1 MRLPSSTSIYITEMR
16 RLNIS
21 GPASSLSTGMAYGM
35 PTIITYGSL
44 ELQNRL
50 LPDLIKGKKRICIAI
65 TEPDAGSHVVNITTT
80 AEKSLCCKFYIV
92 NGEKKRRV
100 LRTGGP
106 GASGLSLL
114 VVPLLDRVGVT
125 MRRMKT
131 WGGTT
136 SGTSF
141 IDLEDV
147 KVPVENLIGQAGEGM
162 KMITRNLNHERLA
175 ISIGVVSTARAAL
188 SAAFSYVLKREAFGK
203 TLMEQPVV
211 RNRLARAGAELE
223 SVSAW
228 TEQLVYQLSNLEG

>member
-1 MRLPSSTSIYITEMR
+1 MR

-80 AEKSLCCKFYIV
+80 AEKSLCV
-92 NGEKKRRV
+92 
-100 LRTGGP
+100 RTGGP